1 MTRIEEAMLQLKA
14 DLEELKEYS
23 IKSAYEY
30 DASRKLSEKIIE
42 SLTSKLAPIEEFD
55 FNTVSVLFEEQHQ
68 KLRELIHNEI
78 RIITRVSPK
87 LKTYF
92 EESVSRFEKQHQKL
106 MSQFKVLTENP
117 NYEKFLEWLEA
128 VNKHNEVE
136 FLIKDIQISRQ
147 IIEDILKRLE
157 QD

>member
-30 DASRKLSEKIIE
+30 DASRKLSEKIIK
-42 SLTSKLAPIEEFD
+42 SLLTKLTPIEEFD
-55 FNTVSVLFEEQHQ
+55 FNTVSVLFEEQQ
-68 KLRELIHNEI
+68 KKLREMIHNEI

-87 LKTYF
+87 LETYF
-92 EESVSRFEKQHQKL
+92 EESVSRFEKQHQQL
-106 MSQFKVLTENP
+106 MNQFNGLIENP
-117 NYEKFLEWLEA
+117 NWEDFRKWSEH
-128 VNKHNEVE
+128 VKKHNKVE
-136 FLIKDIQISRQ
+136 FLINDIQISRQ
-147 IIEDILKRLE
+147 IIEDILKRFE